1 MTSPSESGLIAT
13 LLSRVPRVL
22 GHEGPG
28 DDAAVLPPR
37 GQRVITTDALIE
49 GTHFLRAHPP
59 EALGYKA
66 LAVNLSDV
74 AAMGATPEAFV
85 ISVALPP
92 LPDGWWEA
100 FCDGLGTCAREAGVV
115 VVGGDTVRS
124 PAGIALTITAWGLG
138 DDLLTRAAGRSG
150 DTLMVAGVIGRSGVG
165 LSRWLARQDVDWA
178 DPCLAH
184 HLRPTPPL
192 WAGPLAARL
201 GVRCGMDLSD
211 GLATDLP
218 RLALESDLALE
229 VDLDALPHD
238 LALTIDPIERA
249 RTGEDYGLV
258 ILAPSALVPQLEPHG
273 FAPIG
278 RARPAGSDG
287 PRVIWRLAGEE
298 LGPLAPSFGHFD
310 GDRIATKS

>member
-1 MTSPSESGLIAT
+1 MTSHSESGLIAA
-13 LLSRVPRVL
+13 LLSRVPHRR

-85 ISVALPP
+85 ISVALPT
-92 LPDGWWEA
+92 LPDGWWDA
-100 FCDGLGTCAREAGVV
+100 FCDGLGACAREADVV

-124 PAGIALTITAWGLG
+124 PAGIAITITAWGLG
-138 DDLLTRAAGRSG
+138 DALLTRDAGRPG
-150 DTLMVAGVIGRSGVG
+150 DTLMVAGVVGRSGVG
-165 LSRWLARQDVDWA
+165 LDRWLAQTDIDWD
-178 DPCLAH
+178 DPCLMH
-184 HLRPTPPL
+184 HLRPQPPL
-192 WAGPLAARL
+192 WAGPLAVSL

-218 RLALESDLALE
+218 RLALKSDLVLE
-229 VDLDALPHD
+229 IDLDALPPD
-238 LALTIDPIERA
+238 PALTIDPIRRA
-249 RTGEDYGLV
+249 RTGEDYGLA
-258 ILAPSALVPQLEPHG
+258 ILAPSSLVPRLKSHG

-278 RARPAGSDG
+278 RAHPVGSTQA
-287 PRVIWRLAGEE
+287 RVIWRLAGRE

-310 GDRIATKS
+310 GDWIAAKS